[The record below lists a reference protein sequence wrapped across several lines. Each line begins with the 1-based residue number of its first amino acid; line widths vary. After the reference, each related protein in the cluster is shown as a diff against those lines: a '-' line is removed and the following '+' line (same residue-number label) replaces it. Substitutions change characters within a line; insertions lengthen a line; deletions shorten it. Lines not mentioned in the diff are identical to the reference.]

1 MLTLDDIDSH
11 APEGGKCKQS
21 YIKLRY
27 LFPAVCE
34 TVTRDNREND
44 HERQQSDRRN
54 ADVEI
59 DIKNLFSDFL

>member
-1 MLTLDDIDSH
+1 
-11 APEGGKCKQS
+11 
-21 YIKLRY
+21 
-27 LFPAVCE
+27 VCE
-34 TVTRDNREND
+34 TITRDNREND